1 MHEGGFF
8 GSRTMTADRNAVDA
22 LIGSRIRLRR
32 SVRGLSQE
40 KLGDALGLSYQQV
53 QKYERG
59 QHRVSASRL
68 AQIARILGVEISFF
82 LDPDMAESED
92 DDRRLLQCRE
102 TLELIRVY
110 HRIGDPALRKRV
122 VDLIRSMGEASPSL
136 T

>member
-1 MHEGGFF
+1 
-8 GSRTMTADRNAVDA
+8 
-22 LIGSRIRLRR
+22 
-32 SVRGLSQE
+32 
-40 KLGDALGLSYQQV
+40 
-53 QKYERG
+53 
-59 QHRVSASRL
+59 
-68 AQIARILGVEISFF
+68 
-82 LDPDMAESED
+82 MAESED

>member
-92 DDRRLLQCRE
+92 DGRRLLQCRE